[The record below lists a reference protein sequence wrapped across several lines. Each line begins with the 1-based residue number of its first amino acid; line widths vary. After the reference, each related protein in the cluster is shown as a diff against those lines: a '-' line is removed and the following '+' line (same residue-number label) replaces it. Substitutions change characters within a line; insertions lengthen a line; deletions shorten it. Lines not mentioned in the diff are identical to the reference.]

1 MRKVKKSR
9 QAISTVIIVMLSL
22 VLVVVVVANVVLWSY
37 QMNQLDWEKMRE
49 SVAIANVTS
58 AVDIWSYNPS
68 AYALKGS
75 TTLLSGNVSSLAAD
89 DSVYMTFRSYDSG
102 TDVTGFVDSSV
113 SDVDY
118 SPDKGTHSN
127 FDYQKAKDN
136 NNDTLT
142 EVNTA
147 TFQMYYAS
155 NADLL
160 GSTQLVS
167 GSVADLQS
175 NDALYMTFRSW
186 PSQNSSGIFGNA
198 NTNYDDY
205 FSIENTIVGSVFTAA
220 DSGWADSITAYL
232 QVTSSSKSV
241 KCAIYK
247 QSDLSLVGYT
257 QERTISPSSISWQT
271 FSFNEPKPNLTAGT
285 QYILVAW
292 SSSGYGDTLFYRQ
305 DGAIDQAYY
314 DYVTYGSSWP
324 DPFEVEAHGARSYCI
339 YCTYSKPTEYTS
351 EVEFTGTS
359 DVQTWSRLIW
369 TLDSS
374 YTTSGV
380 ATTFQLYNYHSGT
393 YPTSGDGY
401 SSITIGASDVTMS
414 QSITTNPTYFRDA
427 SGNWKMKLTGKKA
440 TGSAF
445 DCKVDLVQYEAGSDN
460 YELDLEE
467 QWTAAGYGE
476 ADEYLCIYTGPLS
489 PENPEENLNVDVWNG
504 STWTTLM
511 TLSSVDSNAWK
522 NASVSSYLTSSTFT
536 IRFKGI
542 NETDDTVQNSWNIDA
557 TLLHAWHDEY
567 TAEVEFMGSSNTED
581 WSRLD
586 WTVNNAWTVSSVNVT
601 LQLYN
606 YAVGSYLTSGN
617 GYIAYTSSSTP
628 NTDENESQT
637 INVDSTDFSNAT
649 GHWKVKV
656 KGVKAG
662 STQFDFKADWVEF
675 KPEGGSG
682 TLFTFKNEGPL
693 TVHLVSLWINNST
706 YHQRY
711 DVNMFINSGETT
723 SYVRGDI
730 SLPNRPYVVKVATER
745 GNIAVYSE
753 G

>member
-1 MRKVKKSR
+1 MRKAIRSR
-9 QAISTVIIVMLSL
+9 RAISSVIIVMLSL
-22 VLVVVVVANVVLWSY
+22 ILIVIVVANVVLWSY

-49 SVAIANVTS
+49 NVAIANVTS

-75 TTLLSGNVSSLAAD
+75 TTLLSGSVSSLTAD
-89 DSVYMTFRSYDSG
+89 DSVYMTFRSYNSG
-102 TDVTGFVDSSV
+102 TDVTDFVDNRV

-127 FDYQKAKDN
+127 FDNQKAKDN

-147 TFQMYYAS
+147 NFQKYYAS
-155 NADLL
+155 NANLL

-167 GSVADLQS
+167 GSVTDLQS
-175 NDALYMTFRSW
+175 NDGVYMTFKSW
-186 PSQNSSGIFGNA
+186 PSQNSSGIFGNT
-198 NTNYDDY
+198 NINYDDY
-205 FSIENTIVGSVFTAA
+205 YPIENTIVGSVFTAA

-232 QVTSSSKSV
+232 QVTSSSKNV

-271 FSFNEPKPNLTAGT
+271 FSFNEPKPSLTAGT

-292 SSSGYGDTLFYRQ
+292 SSSGYGDTYFYRQ

-314 DYVTYGSSWP
+314 DDITYGSSWP
-324 DPFEVEAHGARSYCI
+324 DPFSVDAHGARSYCI
-339 YCTYSKPTEYTS
+339 YCTYTRPTEYTS

-359 DVQTWSRLIW
+359 NTQIWSRMIW
-369 TLDSS
+369 TVDGS

-380 ATTFQLYNYHSGT
+380 ATTFQLYNYQSGT

-401 SSITIGASDVTMS
+401 NLATIGTSDVTMS
-414 QSITTNPTYFRDA
+414 QSITTNPTYYRDA
-427 SGNWKMKLTGKKA
+427 SGNCKLKLTGKKA
-440 TGSAF
+440 TSSAF
-445 DCKVDLVQYEAGSDN
+445 NCKVDLVQYEAGNDN
-460 YELDLEE
+460 YQLDLEE
-467 QWTAAGYGE
+467 QWTTADYGE
-476 ADEYLCIYTGPLS
+476 ANEYLCIYTGILS
-489 PENPEENLNVDVWNG
+489 PENPKEDLNVDVWNG
-504 STWTTLM
+504 SAWTTLM
-511 TLSSVDSNAWK
+511 TLSSTDSNTWK
-522 NASVSSYLTSSTFT
+522 NASISSYLTSSTLT
-536 IRFKGI
+536 IRFKDG

-557 TLLHAWHDEY
+557 TLLHTWHDEY
-567 TAEVEFMGSSNTED
+567 TADVEFIGSSNTED
-581 WSRLD
+581 WTQLD
-586 WTVNNAWTVSSVNVT
+586 WTANNAWTVGSVNVT
-601 LQLYN
+601 LQLYD
-606 YAVGSYLTSGN
+606 YALGSYPTSGN

-628 NTDENESQT
+628 NTDENQSQT
-637 INVDSTDFSNAT
+637 INVDSTDFRNAT
-649 GHWKVKV
+649 GYWKVKV

-675 KPEGGSG
+675 KPFGGSG
-682 TLFTFKNEGPL
+682 TLFTFKNEGSL

-706 YHQRY
+706 HHQRY
-711 DVNMFINSGETT
+711 EVSIFINSGETT
-723 SYVRGDI
+723 SYVRSDI
-730 SLPNRPYVVKVATER
+730 SLPDRPYVVKVATER

-753 G
+753 S